1 MKHFSF
7 AEFRRS
13 HEAVKHGLANVIPPL
28 AADNIERLVDVLLD
42 PARERLGSPIRVT
55 SGYRCPELNALV
67 GGVGDSQHMRG
78 EAADISC
85 HDNRRLLEILKELPY
100 DQLIVY
106 RYRMDGTI
114 VWLHVSHSLH
124 PRRQMLTKY
133 V

>member
-67 GGVGDSQHMRG
+67 GGAGNSQHMRG

-85 HDNRRLLEILKELPY
+85 HDNGCLL

-106 RYRMDGTI
+106 RYRTDGTI
-114 VWLHVSHSLH
+114 VWLHVSHSPH